1 VFGLQAQGS
10 WTDASCVASEY
21 FSWHK
26 YEPSIVNL
34 CWCHH
39 WLDMSHGAAVAAT
52 LKHINNGHRDQPG
65 DISEEPE
72 SRTNLE
78 LAIEHQR
85 AHEVR
90 SSKNAIIRIFEQH
103 DTDHQG
109 TFLPTWFQ

>member
-1 VFGLQAQGS
+1 MFGLQAQGS
-10 WTDASCVASEY
+10 WKDASCVASEY